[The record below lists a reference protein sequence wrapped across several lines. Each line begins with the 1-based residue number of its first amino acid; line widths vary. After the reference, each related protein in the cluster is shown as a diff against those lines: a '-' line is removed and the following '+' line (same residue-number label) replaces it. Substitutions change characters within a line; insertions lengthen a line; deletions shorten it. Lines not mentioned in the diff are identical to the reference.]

1 MAQKVNAM
9 NMLKGKK
16 GLVVGIANDASI
28 AWGCAKAFHDHG
40 AELAVTY
47 LNDKGKAFVQP
58 LAQALDA
65 PICMQLDVTQPHEQD
80 ALFAAIAARW
90 GKLDFLLHS
99 IAFGPKADL
108 QGRLVD
114 SSSAGFAQAMDVS
127 CHSLMR
133 LAKAA
138 EPLMQDGGSILTMS
152 YYGAEKVVS
161 HYNLMG
167 PVKAALEASVKY
179 LCSELGAQRIRVNAL
194 STGPVKTR
202 AACGLTDFDKLM
214 EVAAEHAPLHQLV
227 TLEQIGQMAAFL
239 VSDHAQQVTG
249 QTIYVDAGYNVR
261 G

>member
-1 MAQKVNAM
+1 MSHLLA
-9 NMLKGKK
+9 GKK

-47 LNDKGKAFVQP
+47 LNDKAKDYVQP
-58 LAQALDA
+58 LAEALQA
-65 PICMQLDVTQPHEQD
+65 PICMKLDVTQPQEQE
-80 ALFAAIAARW
+80 ALFAVIADKW

-99 IAFGPKADL
+99 IAFAPKMDL
-108 QGRLVD
+108 QGRVVD
-114 SSSAGFAQAMDVS
+114 SSSEGFTQAMDIS

-138 EPLMQDGGSILTMS
+138 ESLMKERGSILTMS
-152 YYGAEKVVS
+152 YYGAEKVVT

-167 PVKAALEASVKY
+167 PVKAALESSVRY
-179 LCSELGAQRIRVNAL
+179 LSAELGSQRIRVNAL

-202 AACGLTDFDKLM
+202 AASGLTHFDTLM
-214 EVAAEHAPLHQLV
+214 EEAASKAPLHQLV
-227 TLEQIGQMAAFL
+227 TLAQIGEVAAFL
-239 VSDHAQQVTG
+239 VSNNAKQITG